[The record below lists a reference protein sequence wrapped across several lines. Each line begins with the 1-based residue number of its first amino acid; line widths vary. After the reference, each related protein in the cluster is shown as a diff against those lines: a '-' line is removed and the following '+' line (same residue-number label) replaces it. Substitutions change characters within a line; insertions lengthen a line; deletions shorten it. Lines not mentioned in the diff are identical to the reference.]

1 MIDLLNVIRTSFHII
16 SKTPI
21 FMPETYVIR
30 YGSTRTLGEFTART
44 GDSLRRNSDVIIRT
58 NRGVEWGKVL
68 CPATERTGGYLG
80 EDPFKG
86 KVLRIANEQ
95 DYKILEQTKESIS
108 QEFSSC
114 EELIA
119 EQKLQMNLVD
129 VEHIFGGERVIFYYL
144 AEKRVDFR
152 QLVKDLAKRHRTRV
166 EMRQIGVRD
175 EAKLLADYGD
185 CGKEVCCATYLT
197 EMPPVSMKMAKIQKA
212 TLDPNKLSGRC
223 GRLKCCLRYEYD
235 TYVEYRRELPRI
247 GAMVVT
253 KQGEGKVINQE
264 ILARKILVLF
274 KGKRPIL
281 IDEGDVL
288 TVIKNSEQKQKK
300 EEAPPSTSA

>member
-1 MIDLLNVIRTSFHII
+1 
-16 SKTPI
+16 
-21 FMPETYVIR
+21 MPNTYVVR
-30 YGSTRTLGEFTART
+30 YGSMRTLGEFTNRHEGT
-44 GDSLRRNSDVIIRT
+44 LRRNADVIIRS
-58 NRGVEWGKVL
+58 NRGVEWGEVL
-68 CPATERTGGYLG
+68 CEATDRTKDYLG
-80 EDPFKG
+80 KDSFKG
-86 KVLRIANEQ
+86 KVLRVANDQ
-95 DYKILEQTKESIS
+95 DYKILDETKQKIKD
-108 QEFSSC
+108 EFVSC
-114 EELIA
+114 KELIT

-175 EAKLLADYGD
+175 EAKLLADFGD
-185 CGKEVCCATYLT
+185 CGKEVCCATHLT

-247 GAMVVT
+247 GSIVVT
-253 KQGEGKVINQE
+253 KMGEGKVINQE
-264 ILARKILVLF
+264 ILARKLLVIF

-281 IDEGDVL
+281 VDEGDVI
-288 TVIKNSEQKQKK
+288 TVVKKSDQKKK
-300 EEAPPSTSA
+300 EESPPSTSA